1 MPLNVEKLNELLIKK
16 NLNYSDLAEK
26 ANISK
31 TQISR
36 IVNKDNP
43 KVQLKTISALSE
55 ALEVP
60 YKELYIPDSKGRDK

>member
-1 MPLNVEKLNELLIKK
+1 MPLNVEKLNELLVKK
-16 NLNYSDLAEK
+16 NLNYSELAEK

-36 IVNKDNP
+36 IVNKDKP
-43 KVQLKTISALSE
+43 KVQLKTISALSK

-60 YKELYIPDSKGRDK
+60 YKELYIFDDKGSDD

>member
-1 MPLNVEKLNELLIKK
+1 MSLNVERLNELLIEKK
-16 NLNYSDLAEK
+16 LNYSELAEK
-26 ANISK
+26 AKMSK

-36 IVNKDNP
+36 IVNKNEP

-60 YKELYIPDSKGRDK
+60 YKELYIADK

>member
-1 MPLNVEKLNELLIKK
+1 MPLNVERLNELLVEK
-16 NLNYSDLAEK
+16 NLNYSELAEK

-36 IVNKDNP
+36 IVNKNEP
-43 KVQLKTISALSE
+43 KVHLKTISALSK

-60 YKELYIPDSKGRDK
+60 YRELYIADNK